1 MKNLWKIFLFVIAF
15 VLPCTQAA
23 SQVQFGVPKKMSN
36 SILRISSFYD
46 YYPLGSTASGI
57 YEGLLDTFLKDFQT
71 FANFSAEMY
80 RGQDY
85 EETIRTGAK
94 GKSDIILGMYSDTS
108 IYGDLKF
115 IYPAAIDNPVHLVML
130 PSKISAVKKIS
141 DLKNMKGAI
150 DSREYWSDFVKDQ
163 MQNFNLEKI
172 DNSYDL
178 YGKLLRGE
186 IDYIF
191 TTYWF
196 GSIEMMKLGVRDLVT
211 LSKKSIW
218 SMPVFIGISK
228 ISMERDYLSH
238 NLTQWLSRQEV
249 RDKIKNRAI
258 EILQKV
264 EEETR
269 GTVPPSYI
277 LEQPKEEA
285 KTPVEEKNNP
295 LLSSSP
301 LLGGPLLNNTNN

>member
-1 MKNLWKIFLFVIAF
+1 
-15 VLPCTQAA
+15 
-23 SQVQFGVPKKMSN
+23 
-36 SILRISSFYD
+36 
-46 YYPLGSTASGI
+46 
-57 YEGLLDTFLKDFQT
+57 
-71 FANFSAEMY
+71 
-80 RGQDY
+80 
-85 EETIRTGAK
+85 
-94 GKSDIILGMYSDTS
+94 
-108 IYGDLKF
+108 
-115 IYPAAIDNPVHLVML
+115 ML
-130 PSKISAVKKIS
+130 PSKIATVKKIS

-218 SMPVFIGISK
+218 NMPVFIGISK

-238 NLTQWLSRQEV
+238 NLTQWLSRPEI
-249 RDKIKNRAI
+249 REKIKNRAI

-277 LEQPKEEA
+277 LEQPKEEQQ
-285 KTPVEEKNNP
+285 TPVEEKSDS
-295 LLSSSP
+295 LLSPSP

>member
-1 MKNLWKIFLFVIAF
+1 
-15 VLPCTQAA
+15 
-23 SQVQFGVPKKMSN
+23 MST
-36 SILRISSFYD
+36 SILRVSSFYD
-46 YYPLGSTASGI
+46 YYPLARTTNGK
-57 YEGLLDTFLKDFQT
+57 YEGLLDTFLKDFQD
-71 FANFSAEMY
+71 FAHFATEIHRDAN
-80 RGQDY
+80 Y

-94 GKSDIILGMYSDTS
+94 GRSDIIIGMYSDTS

-130 PSKISAVKKIS
+130 PSKIATVKKIS
-141 DLKNMKGAI
+141 DLRNMKGAI
-150 DSREYWSDFVKDQ
+150 DSREYWSDFVRDQ

-238 NLTQWLSRQEV
+238 NLTQWLSRAEV
-249 RDKIKNRAI
+249 REKIKNRAI

-277 LEQPKEEA
+277 LEQPKEDT
-285 KTPVEEKNNP
+285 KTTIGEKDIP
-295 LLSSSP
+295 LISSSP

>member
-1 MKNLWKIFLFVIAF
+1 MKNLWKIILFVITF
-15 VLPCTQAA
+15 ILPCTQAA

-46 YYPLGSTASGI
+46 YYPLGSTASGR

-94 GKSDIILGMYSDTS
+94 GRADIILGMYSDTS

-130 PSKISAVKKIS
+130 PSKIGEIKKIS

-150 DSREYWSDFVKDQ
+150 DSREHWSDFVKDQ
-163 MQNFNLEKI
+163 MQNFNLEEI

-178 YGKLLRGE
+178 YGKLLKGE

-211 LSKKSIW
+211 ISKKSIW
-218 SMPVFIGISK
+218 TMPVFIGISK

-238 NLTQWLSRQEV
+238 NLTQWLSRPEI
-249 RDKIKNRAI
+249 REKIKNRAI

-277 LEQPKEEA
+277 LEQP
-285 KTPVEEKNNP
+285 VEEVKTTYKKTE
-295 LLSSSP
+295 SP
-301 LLGGPLLNNTNN
+301 LLPSSSLLGNPLLNNVNN

>member
-1 MKNLWKIFLFVIAF
+1 MKNL
-15 VLPCTQAA
+15 
-23 SQVQFGVPKKMSN
+23 
-36 SILRISSFYD
+36 
-46 YYPLGSTASGI
+46 
-57 YEGLLDTFLKDFQT
+57 
-71 FANFSAEMY
+71 
-80 RGQDY
+80 
-85 EETIRTGAK
+85 
-94 GKSDIILGMYSDTS
+94 
-108 IYGDLKF
+108 
-115 IYPAAIDNPVHLVML
+115 
-130 PSKISAVKKIS
+130 
-141 DLKNMKGAI
+141 
-150 DSREYWSDFVKDQ
+150 
-163 MQNFNLEKI
+163 NLEKI

-238 NLTQWLSRQEV
+238 NLTQWLSRPEV
-249 RDKIKNRAI
+249 REKIKNRAI

-277 LEQPKEEA
+277 SEQPKEEV
-285 KTPVEEKNNP
+285 TPPVEENNSP

-301 LLGGPLLNNTNN
+301 LLGGPLLNNANN